1 MFEKI
6 RKNNLAILAILGAAL
21 VGGALP
27 VFTKIA
33 VEEIPPFSFTFLRFL
48 IASVFILPLFIR
60 ERPKIDRGSA
70 KIILLS
76 ILATANVTLFAFGV
90 KLTTASIGQMLY
102 VAVPIVAGVFS
113 YFILKEKITAK
124 KALGVALGFAGASLI
139 VFQPLFAG
147 NLEFAGD
154 FTGNVLLL
162 VAIFSFALYTV
173 LSKSAQKKYSPMY
186 LTAIFSFT
194 TVAVMSLFL
203 PADLGTNWW
212 SSVST
217 TSILATLYV
226 GIFGTLVYYLL
237 YQYAIKHGSPL
248 IASVILYIQPIVT
261 IGWASGL
268 LGEQL
273 TLYFVLGAVLTFV
286 GAWIITRAKSKVSK

>member
-1 MFEKI
+1 MLKKI
-6 RKNNLAILAILGAAL
+6 KKYNLAILAILGAAL
-21 VGGALP
+21 LGGAIP

-48 IASVFILPLFIR
+48 IASVFILPLFVR
-60 ERPKIDRGSA
+60 ERPKIDKGA
-70 KIILLS
+70 GKIVLLS

-90 KLTTASIGQMLY
+90 QLTTASISQMLY
-102 VAVPIVAGVFS
+102 VTVPIVAGVLS
-113 YFILKEKITAK
+113 YLILKERITAK

-147 NLEFAGD
+147 DLEFAGD
-154 FTGNVLLL
+154 FAGNVLLL

-173 LSKSAQKKYSPMY
+173 FSKSAQKKYSPLY

-194 TVAVMSLFL
+194 TLAIMALFL
-203 PADLGTNWW
+203 PVDLGTSWW
-212 SSVST
+212 TSVST
-217 TSILATLYV
+217 TTILATLYV

-248 IASVILYIQPIVT
+248 IASVILYIQPIAT

-273 TLYFVLGAVLTFV
+273 TLYFVLGAVLTFA
-286 GAWIITRAKSKVSK
+286 GAWTITRPKSKASK